1 MSEPFRYYLRV
12 RYGECDAQ
20 KVVYNA
26 RYADY
31 VDIAVSEYMRA
42 LGFREA
48 LVKGEL
54 DYQVVKL
61 TLEWRSPARYDDVV
75 EVRVSTLA
83 VGTTSFTLGL
93 EFRIAGREEVIVRAE
108 CVNVRVHAVRFIK
121 EPLGEAMAARLRA
134 GAAGI
139 IVDHAAYLAA
149 AKTPAATDRNSRS

>member
-1 MSEPFRYYLRV
+1 MGEPFRYYLRV

-48 LVKGEL
+48 MAKGGL

-61 TLEWRSPARYDDVV
+61 TLEWRAPARYDDVV
-75 EVRVSTLA
+75 EVRVTTLG
-83 VGTTSFTLGL
+83 VGTTSFTCGL
-93 EFRIAGREEVIVRAE
+93 EFRIAGGDEVIVRAE
-108 CVNVRVHAVRFIK
+108 CVNVRVHPLHFTKVA
-121 EPLGEAMAARLRA
+121 LGEAMAARLRA
-134 GAAGI
+134 GAAGM
-139 IVDHAAYLAA
+139 VTDHAGFLSP
-149 AKTPAATDRNSRS
+149 AKRPPRTDRIDRS

>member
-1 MSEPFRYYLRV
+1 MPEPFRYYLRV

-31 VDIAVSEYMRA
+31 VDLAVSEYMRA
-42 LGFREA
+42 LGFRPA
-48 LVKGEL
+48 LVKGEF

-61 TLEWRSPARYDDVV
+61 TLEWRAPSRYDDVV
-75 EVRVSTLA
+75 EVSVSTLA

-108 CVNVRVHAVRFIK
+108 CVNVRVHAVRFTK
-121 EPLGEAMAARLRA
+121 EPLGDAMTTRLNS
-134 GAAGI
+134 GAAGVR
-139 IVDHAAYLAA
+139 VDHAAYLAA
-149 AKTPAATDRNSRS
+149 ARTPAETDRSYRS